1 MLGTMTRTSAP
12 SVDGDDLPDLP
23 ALDGED
29 EHEGLDDPSEIDL
42 GLPEAGDE
50 ASDEEPVAATLVDVG
65 LEIGRPAEPSAL
77 GDDATGL
84 GDGSSSSTLGL
95 GIDDHCESLVERAEP
110 ELGSAGEDADT
121 GLERSNDDTD
131 DTERTDAEGLDDPTG
146 EQLDAAELPELDVG
160 GDDDEVEV
168 GIDIEPLPPDQSS
181 PGPDDAPA
189 GR

>member
-1 MLGTMTRTSAP
+1 MLRTMRRTSAP

-42 GLPEAGDE
+42 GLPDAGDE
-50 ASDEEPVAATLVDVG
+50 VPEDEPVAATLGDVG
-65 LEIGRPAEPSAL
+65 LEIGRLAEPSVL

-84 GDGSSSSTLGL
+84 GDAPSSWTLGL
-95 GIDDHCESLVERAEP
+95 AVDEHCESLVERAQP

-121 GLERSNDDTD
+121 GIEPLDDD
-131 DTERTDAEGLDDPTG
+131 SERTDAEGLDDPAG

-160 GDDDEVEV
+160 GDDDEIEV

-181 PGPDDAPA
+181 PAPDDDAPD